1 MASLDMSLDDMI
13 KSRRSSERG
22 RGQGRA
28 RRGRGRGPVGPFR
41 GGRMTAAPHRGVFA
55 KGLPSLNF
63 GTGALTCSIVPIDMQ
78 WVKSPLLH
86 IQSTSSSSNFPSS
99 TLLVVLHFNL
109 LDFAANVIGYSF
121 LISDLLLENGELFL
135 RAAGLTGA
143 ENGTKLYVSNLDV
156 GVTNEDIR
164 ELFSEIGELKR
175 YAVHYDRNGR
185 SSGSAEVVFSRRTDA
200 FQALKRYNN
209 VQLDGRPMKI
219 EIIGTNS
226 KFLLQPVPRGRGR
239 GTAAVSRGLG
249 QRGRGGPR
257 NFGARGRGGRGGRGR
272 GREKAVEKS
281 ADELDKE
288 LDNYHAMQT

>member
-28 RRGRGRGPVGPFR
+28 RRGRGRGTVGPFR
-41 GGRMTAAPHRGVFA
+41 GGRMAAAPRRG
-55 KGLPSLNF
+55 
-63 GTGALTCSIVPIDMQ
+63 
-78 WVKSPLLH
+78 PL
-86 IQSTSSSSNFPSS
+86 SVNSRPSS
-99 TLLVVLHFNL
+99 RK
-109 LDFAANVIGYSF
+109 SF
-121 LISDLLLENGELFL
+121 PWQRDLFEDSL

-164 ELFSEIGELKR
+164 ELFSEIGALKR

-226 KFLLQPVPRGRGR
+226 EIPSSARVNVVGGANGRRTVVMAPRGRGR
-239 GTAAVSRGLG
+239 GTAAVSRGSG
-249 QRGRGGPR
+249 PRGRGGPR

-288 LDNYHAMQT
+288 LDNYHAMQI